1 MNDTI
6 LVVVL
11 TVQVINAAFAVYAGG
26 VAEEKGYSNVKWGV
40 VCFFFGI
47 VGYSLLA
54 ALPDLETRAMLKRIE
69 MKLST
74 NGSNATMLP
83 ISDST
88 SQKKKSAVTPISDS
102 TSQKK
107 TSAVT
112 WNTKGEWKCPRCGT
126 LNQRD
131 ALFCKDCG
139 EYK

>member
-1 MNDTI
+1 MDERTWAVI
-6 LVVVL
+6 LIVL
-11 TVQVINAAFAVYAGG
+11 AINFAFAVYAGG
-26 VAEEKGYSNVKWGV
+26 VAEEKGYIKGNWIAA
-40 VCFFFGI
+40 CFFFGI
-47 VGYSLLA
+47 VGYILLA
-54 ALPDLETRAMLKRIE
+54 ALPDREARAMLKRIE
-69 MKLST
+69 IKLST
-74 NGSNATMLP
+74 NGGNATFTPL
-83 ISDST
+83 SDST
-88 SQKKKSAVTPISDS
+88 SQKKTSAVTPISDS

>member
-1 MNDTI
+1 MNERTWTVI
-6 LVVVL
+6 LIVL
-11 TVQVINAAFAVYAGG
+11 AINFAFAVYAGG

-54 ALPDLETRAMLKRIE
+54 ALPDLEARAMLKRIE

-74 NGSNATMLP
+74 NGSDATML
-83 ISDST
+83 
-88 SQKKKSAVTPISDS
+88 PISDS

-112 WNTKGEWKCPRCGT
+112 WNTKGEWKCPQCGT
-126 LNQRD
+126 LNQRN
-131 ALFCKDCG
+131 ALFCKGCG